1 MWLATQNAP
10 NYWVEEG
17 YKAGG
22 GDGSHYGYQFFWS
35 DSRGSSYNDHFIRA
49 ATTGDVG
56 VYTNVTLNWVHG
68 TRNWNVVL
76 EGKQVGVSTLN
87 GDSVGHGV
95 EAGAEEA
102 VSNTA
107 AIWAHMKNWQYDNG
121 SGWLP
126 VGGLTPIHTANSNM
140 SLSALGSSGG
150 RPQFSVSTPS
160 APCGKTPA
168 IVQHGAFSNLDEA
181 TAARVALTDARL
193 NGSRA
198 AVSSIKVVSTTRAQA
213 VAFDNGDKIIRGNP
227 NAPVFLIELRGNIS
241 KRINTPSGADS
252 SRAGSVY
259 RVVVNQSDGFITD
272 TSLITSST
280 ANVAAL
286 GIVTNVATG

>member
-1 MWLATQNAP
+1 
-10 NYWVEEG
+10 
-17 YKAGG
+17 
-22 GDGSHYGYQFFWS
+22 
-35 DSRGSSYNDHFIRA
+35 
-49 ATTGDVG
+49 
-56 VYTNVTLNWVHG
+56 VYTNVTFNWVHG
-68 TRNWNVVL
+68 TRNWNIVL

-87 GDSVGHGV
+87 GDSVGHGI

-102 VSNTA
+102 ISNTA

-126 VGGLTPIHTANSNM
+126 VGGVTPIHTTNSNM

-168 IVQHGAFSNLDEA
+168 IVQHGTFANLDET
-181 TAARVALTDARL
+181 TAAQVALTDARL

-213 VAFDNGDKIIRGNP
+213 VSFDNGDRIIRETQMPEFSSLSFVGIFP
-227 NAPVFLIELRGNIS
+227 NGSTRRQERVVIAPVRCIVSLSTKVTDSLL
-241 KRINTPSGADS
+241 TP
-252 SRAGSVY
+252 V
-259 RVVVNQSDGFITD
+259 
-272 TSLITSST
+272 
-280 ANVAAL
+280 
-286 GIVTNVATG
+286 